1 MRALRARL
9 GNAEGSNTRK
19 QKTESRCVVVKRLSS
34 RAGTRAIRRERLS
47 GRQANWGR
55 GKNVSSARSAPK
67 HSAKSFS
74 PVPLHHEWAGEADE
88 GQPKRHPARE
98 RPLPAGQKS
107 RSGGTRPPSP
117 RRGGRGGRRTAE
129 AASRARETSPGG
141 AEKPKR
147 RHPPPFTTNG
157 RRGGRRTAEAA
168 GSRGG

>member
-1 MRALRARL
+1 MVRLVCIKYSVHMRALRARL

-88 GQPKRHPARE
+88 GQLKRHPARE

-117 RRGGRGGRRTAE
+117 RMGGE
-129 AASRARETSPGG
+129 ADEGQ
-141 AEKPKR
+141 PKR
-147 RHPPPFTTNG
+147 RG
-157 RRGGRRTAEAA
+157 AA
-168 GSRGG
+168 GAESVTQYAQAHNVRVSGI